1 MILKQNIQTDNLFFI
16 EIPKVQLSF
25 FFNKETEINKINLFN
40 NIILFWFLVGK
51 IISLKSLNYRLE
63 RGIRYYNFNLSLN
76 LNNMFIFFKF
86 IDFFFNNVDFYI
98 RKNERTIYKYNNNY
112 LYYLKNL
119 ELFSN
124 LRLSYSYYTSK
135 MYDRL
140 FLKYYLKNNNIKI
153 DVFMNKFKII

>member
-1 MILKQNIQTDNLFFI
+1 
-16 EIPKVQLSF
+16 
-25 FFNKETEINKINLFN
+25 
-40 NIILFWFLVGK
+40 
-51 IISLKSLNYRLE
+51 
-63 RGIRYYNFNLSLN
+63 
-76 LNNMFIFFKF
+76 LNNVFIFFKF

-98 RKNERTIYKYNNNY
+98 RKNERMIYKYNNNY

-140 FLKYYLKNNNIKI
+140 FLKYYLKNNNVKI
-153 DVFMNKFKII
+153 DVFMNKFKIV